1 MFKPILA
8 LVTAASLSVAV
19 FAADSDLRSDH
30 PDTYVVQKGDTLWDI
45 AGRFLNH
52 PWLWPEIWQANPQ
65 VENPHLIYP
74 GDVLSLVYLDGRP
87 IVRAGQQGGFGPRV
101 RRSTEEAITTIPLSA
116 VEPFLERMRLLTAEE
131 ADSLPY
137 VLAIEEDRL
146 RGQEGM
152 LVYVRDLDAEV
163 GARVVVLRPTQVYW
177 EVPDRFPWE
186 SSPRHVEASDWENER
201 GQTLGGWWDSVAVN
215 RAYRRQTELLGHEV
229 MEVAQGEV
237 LRGGDPGTILVQ
249 YGDTEIKEGDLV
261 VVGGALP
268 FDLTFTPRPPPQVP
282 ENMRVI
288 AVKGSME
295 FAGRNMVVALS
306 KGARDGVENGQ
317 VYSVFNPGRIARDD
331 TKYAENDL
339 RTLFKPSRAD
349 VQLPEEFAGHVMIFR
364 TFEKVSYGLVMD
376 GIRPVRLYDIL
387 HEPVR

>member
-8 LVTAASLSVAV
+8 LVAAATLSVAV

-87 IVRAGQQGGFGPRV
+87 LVQVGRGDFGPRV
-101 RRSTEEAITTIPLSA
+101 RRSTEDAITTIPLSA
-116 VEPFLERMRLLTAEE
+116 VEPFLERMRMLDEDE
-131 ADSLPY
+131 VRRLPY

-152 LVYVRDLDAEV
+152 LVYVRGFDADV
-163 GARVVVLRPTQVYW
+163 GTRVVVLRPTQVYRD
-177 EVPDRFPWE
+177 VPDGFPWS
-186 SSPRHVEASDWENER
+186 SSPRHVEATDWEHHR
-201 GQTLGGWWDSVAVN
+201 GQTLGGWWDSHASLPG
-215 RAYRRQTELLGHEV
+215 YKKHTEFLGYEV

-237 LRGGDPGTILVQ
+237 LRGGDPSTVLVQ
-249 YGDTEIKEGDLV
+249 FGDAEIKEGDLV
-261 VVGGALP
+261 VAGGSMP

-288 AVKGSME
+288 AIKGGME
-295 FAGRNMVVALS
+295 FGGRNMVVALS

-317 VYSVFNPGRIARDD
+317 VYSVFNPGAIVRDD
-331 TKYAENDL
+331 TEFSENDT
-339 RTLFKPSRAD
+339 RTLFKPSKAD
-349 VQLPEEFAGHVMIFR
+349 VQLPEEFAGHVMVFR

-376 GIRPVRLYDIL
+376 GIRPVRIYDVL

>member
-8 LVTAASLSVAV
+8 LVAAATLSVAV

-87 IVRAGQQGGFGPRV
+87 IVQVGQGDFGPRV

-116 VEPFLERMRLLTAEE
+116 VEPFLERMRMLDEGE
-131 ADSLPY
+131 AKTLPY

-146 RGQEGM
+146 RGSEGQ
-152 LVYVRDLDAEV
+152 LVYVRRLDAEV
-163 GARVVVLRPTQVYW
+163 GTRVVVLRPTQTYW
-177 EVPDRFPWE
+177 DVPDRFWGKDG
-186 SSPRHVEASDWENER
+186 PRHVEAFDWENDR
-201 GQTLGGWWDSVAVN
+201 GRTLGGWWDSVVFRHGTVRN
-215 RAYRRQTELLGHEV
+215 GEFLGYEV

-237 LRGGDPGTILVQ
+237 LRGGDPSTVLVQ
-249 YGDTEIKEGDLV
+249 FGDAEVREGDLV
-261 VVGGALP
+261 VVGGSMP
-268 FDLTFTPRPPPQVP
+268 FDLTFMPRPPEQVP
-282 ENMRVI
+282 DNMRVV
-288 AVKGSME
+288 AAKGGME
-295 FAGRNMVVALS
+295 FSGRNMVVALS
-306 KGARDGVENGQ
+306 RGASDGVENGQ
-317 VYSVFNPGRIARDD
+317 VYSVFNQGAIVRDD
-331 TKYAENDL
+331 TEYDENDA
-339 RTLFKPSRAD
+339 RTLFRPSKAD
-349 VQLPEEFAGHVMIFR
+349 VQLPEEFAGHVMVFR
-364 TFEKVSYGLVMD
+364 TFDRISYGLVMD
-376 GIRPVRLYDIL
+376 GIRPVRLGDTL